1 MNVKRILT
9 GLVVVVVLAVS
20 GTFIYQ
26 QFLAADSVA
35 AAAVADGEE
44 SVFAET
50 AVQTGSRAV
59 SAEGVIVPRQSANL
73 SFLIGGEV
81 AEILADE
88 GTVVAAGDPILRLDA
103 ANLELGVQQA
113 QAGLTSAE
121 ANKAAAQAQLELAR
135 VRVNTAQIGV
145 TSAQAQ
151 LDLVKAGPRPEELEA
166 AEKGLAAAQAG
177 IAQAA
182 GGRDVQLTISDSQI
196 KAAEA
201 NVASEMANYQSIQK
215 NYDAIID
222 ACFKLP
228 DGSEICPLYGTTEE
242 NVRAQ
247 LEIAKLQLDAAQSG
261 LDSLLAGPTAAQQQ
275 AAGGAVAVAVAN
287 RDLAQAQLDLL
298 LAGATDEQIRQAEVG
313 VEQAQLGVQQA
324 ETAVTQ
330 AEAAVTQ
337 AEAGV
342 AQAQAALA
350 TAEKA
355 LARMTLTAPFAGT
368 VASIMVD
375 VGELVSSGAPVVMLA
390 DFDEWQV
397 ETTDL
402 TELDVVAVE
411 IGSPVEVRV
420 DAIDDELVMGTV
432 TEVSQVSTLIRGDVT
447 YAVTVKLDQS
457 DLPLRWGM
465 TVAVDVLPK

>member
-1 MNVKRILT
+1 MNVKRIVT
-9 GLVVVVVLAVS
+9 GLVVVIILAVA

-26 QFLAADSVA
+26 QFLVVDPVVA
-35 AAAVADGEE
+35 ATESDGEAM
-44 SVFAET
+44 VWAET

-59 SAEGVIVPRQSANL
+59 SAEGTILPLRSANL

-81 AEILADE
+81 AEILAKE
-88 GTVVAAGDPILRLDA
+88 GTAVAAGDPILRLNA

-113 QAGLTSAE
+113 QAGLTAAE
-121 ANKAAAQAQLELAR
+121 ANVAAAQAQLDLAR

-151 LDLVKAGPRPEELEA
+151 LGLVKAGPRPEELEA
-166 AEKGLAAAQAG
+166 AEKGLAAAEAG

-182 GGRDVQLTISDSQI
+182 GGRDVQLTISDAQI

-201 NVASEMANYQSIQK
+201 NVASELANYQGIQE

-228 DGSEICPLYGTTEE
+228 DGSEVCPLYGGTEE
-242 NVRAQ
+242 NARAQ
-247 LEIAKLQLDAAQSG
+247 LQVAQLQLNAAQAG
-261 LDSLLAGPTAAQQQ
+261 LDSLVAGPTAAQQQ
-275 AAGGAVAVAVAN
+275 AAGGAVGLAVAN

-313 VEQAQLGVQQA
+313 VEQAQLGVEQA

-342 AQAQAALA
+342 AQAQAALT

-368 VASIMVD
+368 VAGIMVD
-375 VGELVSSGAPVVMLA
+375 VGEVVSSGVPVVMLA
-390 DFDEWQV
+390 DFNEWQV

-402 TELDVVAVE
+402 TELDVVAVA

-420 DAIDDELVMGTV
+420 DAIDDELVIGTV
-432 TEVSQVSTLIRGDVT
+432 TEISQVSALVRGDVT
-447 YAVTVKLDQS
+447 YAVTVKLEPS

-465 TVAVDVLPK
+465 TAAVDIE

>member
-1 MNVKRILT
+1 MNVKRIVTSLA
-9 GLVVVVVLAVS
+9 VVTVLAVA
-20 GTFIYQ
+20 GAFIYQ
-26 QFLAADSVA
+26 QFLAADPVVA
-35 AAAVADGEE
+35 ATESDGDAMAL
-44 SVFAET
+44 AET

-59 SAEGVIVPRQSANL
+59 SAEGTITPLRSANL

-81 AEILADE
+81 AEILAEE
-88 GTVVAAGDPILRLDA
+88 GTVVAAGDPILRLNA

-113 QAGLTSAE
+113 QAGLAAAE
-121 ANKAAAQAQLELAR
+121 ANVAAAHAQLELAR

-166 AEKGLAAAQAG
+166 AEKSLAAAEAG

-182 GGRDVQLTISDSQI
+182 GGRDVQLTISDAQI

-201 NVASEMANYQSIQK
+201 NVAAERANYRGIQE

-222 ACFKLP
+222 ACFELP
-228 DGSEICPLYGTTEE
+228 DGSEVCPLYGGTEE

-247 LEIAKLQLDAAQSG
+247 LEIAQLQLNAAQAG

-275 AAGGAVAVAVAN
+275 AAGGAVGLAVAN

-313 VEQAQLGVQQA
+313 VEQAQLGVEQA

-337 AEAGV
+337 AQAGV
-342 AQAQAALA
+342 IQAQAALA
-350 TAEKA
+350 AAEKA

-368 VASIMVD
+368 VAGILVD
-375 VGELVSSGAPVVMLA
+375 EGEVVSSGVPVVVLA
-390 DFDEWQV
+390 DFSEWQV

-411 IGSPVEVRV
+411 VGAPVEVRV
-420 DAIDDELVMGTV
+420 DAIKNEVVTGTV
-432 TEVSQVSTLIRGDVT
+432 TEISQASALIRGDVT
-447 YAVTVKLDQS
+447 YAVTVKLDRS

-465 TVAVDVLPK
+465 TVAVDIE